1 MRYMVLILNMVYWF
15 LTSVKNPSP
24 FLGAVILVTL
34 LIGVSL
40 RNLLLTFYAFKP
52 EPMITNNGRDFLI
65 LGVVFILM
73 YWFSTKKR
81 DQIEAARVEA
91 TKLQSWVIALLF
103 ISTLVAFILLAN
115 VNREKI
121 FNQVDSNSL
130 NKLQKESLEAK
141 IRKWFK

>member
-1 MRYMVLILNMVYWF
+1 MVLILNRVYWF

-65 LGVVFILM
+65 LGIVFILM

-91 TKLQSWVIALLF
+91 TKLQSWVVAVLF

-130 NKLQKESLEAK
+130 NKPQKESLEGK
-141 IRKWFK
+141 IRKWFR

>member
-1 MRYMVLILNMVYWF
+1 MRYMVLILNRVYWL

-34 LIGVSL
+34 LVGVSL
-40 RNLLLTFYAFKP
+40 RNLILVFYAFKP

-65 LGVVFILM
+65 LGIVFILM

-81 DQIEAARVEA
+81 DLIEAVRVES
-91 TKLQSWVIALLF
+91 TKFQNWVIALLF
-103 ISTLVAFILLAN
+103 FFTLVAFILLAN

-121 FNQVDSNSL
+121 LNQVDSNSL
-130 NKLQKESLEAK
+130 KKPQKESLEGK

>member
-1 MRYMVLILNMVYWF
+1 MVLILNMVYWF